1 MYAAING
8 TKIYYDVDG
17 AGASVKDGEIKHK
30 PVIFILHGG
39 PGGSHLNFKPYL
51 DELTKTAQL
60 VYIDQ
65 RGCGYSDPDDPAMYT
80 LDQNVED
87 VEMLRQHLGV
97 DQIWI
102 LGHSYGGM
110 VAMSYAARY
119 QEHTAGLILAATSPS
134 YNFMEKAK
142 QHVKEYGNAEQI
154 AVADMLWEG
163 TFKSEEQLQEYYRVM
178 APLYSTKTARMQS
191 QQEAPAN
198 RPAVQRNFQALNK
211 GFGDFLRRY
220 DVREELKSLRIPTL
234 IIAGRHDWITHYTES
249 EEMHRL
255 IPGSELQIMEHS
267 SHSLFADDT
276 EGTNLLIIDFLTKHP
291 ISSGYNSKSIVSSK

>member
-8 TKIYYDVDG
+8 TRIYYDVDG
-17 AGASVKDGEIKHK
+17 AGVSVEGGEVRHK

-39 PGGSHLNFKPYL
+39 PGGCHLNFKPYL

-60 VYIDQ
+60 VYVDQ
-65 RGCGYSDPDDPAMYT
+65 RGCGYSDPDDPEKYT

-87 VEMLRQHLGV
+87 VEALRQHLGV
-97 DQIWI
+97 ERIWI

-110 VAMSYAARY
+110 VAMSYAIRH

-134 YNFMEKAK
+134 HNFLEKAK
-142 QHVKEYGNAEQI
+142 QHVKEHGNAEQM
-154 AVADMLWEG
+154 AVADVLWEG
-163 TFKSEEQLQEYYRVM
+163 KFESQEQLQEYYRVM
-178 APLYSTKTARMQS
+178 APMYSTKTAKTES
-191 QQEAPAN
+191 LQETPAN
-198 RPAVQRNFQALNK
+198 RPAVKRNYEALNK
-211 GFGDFLRRY
+211 GFGDFLLRF
-220 DVREELKSLRIPTL
+220 DVREELKSLKVLTL

-267 SHSLFADDT
+267 SHNLFADDT
-276 EGTNLLIIDFLTKHP
+276 SGTNELMADFLAKHA
-291 ISSGYNSKSIVSSK
+291 